1 MLQEEV
7 DEEMVCQHCEEACWL
22 KEDPCAMAEMKKRM
36 EGEATVERDSLEAF
50 FLRLLLLD
58 NIKQEAQEEAKS
70 TGPKESETEEQSV
83 VVAQN
88 GHFKPRQPRPATPLE
103 EEIAESVCCRCGGTV
118 YRAELRQCRGRSYHS
133 TCFSCFSCHRTL
145 DAMRVSDGPDGEA
158 YCTNC
163 YRQRFEADN
172 RRPVGAGS
180 TTSILARRG
189 DNDCCPRCGGRVFQA
204 EKVLSAKGV
213 YHRACFRC
221 AEVDCGRSLDSS
233 SYCNTPQ
240 GLVLCKTCYAR
251 LHGPQVR
258 NFCDSFLF
266 LHIFQGFG
274 YSNTLV
280 SDESRPNT
288 PAGPRQTSSL
298 SCSSTA
304 R

>member
-1 MLQEEV
+1 MGSLWGVGQRSRSMLQEEV
-7 DEEMVCQHCEEACWL
+7 DEE
-22 KEDPCAMAEMKKRM
+22 
-36 EGEATVERDSLEAF
+36 RDCLEAF

-163 YRQRFEADN
+163 YRQRLGENFEIED
-172 RRPVGAGS
+172 
-180 TTSILARRG
+180 TTIHPLL
-189 DNDCCPRCGGRVFQA
+189 VFD
-204 EKVLSAKGV
+204 GT
-213 YHRACFRC
+213 HRACVWQ
-221 AEVDCGRSLDSS
+221 VDLLLDK
-233 SYCNTPQ
+233 Y
-240 GLVLCKTCYAR
+240 V
-251 LHGPQVR
+251 QV
-258 NFCDSFLF
+258 
-266 LHIFQGFG
+266 
-274 YSNTLV
+274 
-280 SDESRPNT
+280 
-288 PAGPRQTSSL
+288 
-298 SCSSTA
+298 
-304 R
+304 